1 MLRWPEARGGC
12 GQSVGTDPTGG
23 PTSLILFFIS
33 SPGNLRELN
42 VWIRAFMGQGYIS
55 FHWGGVQRPSGQ
67 PFGTKGLLTS
77 ASHCAV

>member
-12 GQSVGTDPTGG
+12 GRSVRTDPTGG
-23 PTSLILFFIS
+23 PTSLILFFRS
-33 SPGNLRELN
+33 SPGNLRELS
-42 VWIRAFMGQGYIS
+42 VGIRAFMGQGYILPLA
-55 FHWGGVQRPSGQ
+55 GAVQRPSGQ

>member
-12 GQSVGTDPTGG
+12 RQSVGTDPTRG

-55 FHWGGVQRPSGQ
+55 FHWGGGCRDLQANPLVPR
-67 PFGTKGLLTS
+67 
-77 ASHCAV
+77 AC